1 MKTVILGSQGQVGG
15 ELRSAL
21 AHLGEI
27 VALGRL
33 ECDLS
38 VPGRAAAVIA
48 EQRPDVVV
56 NAAAYT
62 AVDRAEAEPDL
73 ARRINADAVAEIAAA
88 VGSRGGLL
96 IHYSTDYVFDGTKPG
111 PYREDDPTAPLGV
124 YGRTKLAGER
134 AVAASGCRHVVF
146 RTSWVH
152 AARGANFIRTILRL
166 AAERDTVRVVDDQ
179 FGAPTG
185 APLIAAVTARAIER
199 FGTGSAAT
207 PGLVHLAAAG
217 VASWCDV
224 AREALA
230 EAARRGARLRVPAGS
245 VVPIGSADY
254 PTAARR
260 PANSRLD
267 TGRLATVLG
276 FALPPWE
283 DGVRET
289 VAAIVAEASRSAVA

>member
-1 MKTVILGSQGQVGG
+1 MKIVILGSQGQVGG
-15 ELRSAL
+15 ELCPAL
-21 AHLGEI
+21 AHLGEV
-27 VALGRL
+27 VAFDRRG
-33 ECDLS
+33 CDLAS
-38 VPGRAAAVIA
+38 PGRAAAVIA
-48 EQRPDVVV
+48 EHRPAVVV

-62 AVDRAEAEPDL
+62 KVDKAEQEPDL
-73 ARRINADAVAEIAAA
+73 ARRINADAVAEIAASVRA
-88 VGSRGGLL
+88 LGAFLV
-96 IHYSTDYVFDGTKPG
+96 HYSTDYVFDGNQRE
-111 PYREDDPTAPLGV
+111 PYREDDRTAPLGV
-124 YGRTKLAGER
+124 YGRTKLAGEE
-134 AVAASGCRHVVF
+134 AVTTSGCRNVVF

-199 FGTGSAAT
+199 FGAGSAAT

-217 VASWCDV
+217 AASWCDV

-230 EAARRGARLRVPAGS
+230 EAARRGARLRVSAES

-267 TGRLATVLG
+267 TERLRTVLG
-276 FALPPWE
+276 LALPPW
-283 DGVRET
+283 
-289 VAAIVAEASRSAVA
+289 